1 MDTLLSGRRAA
12 GLISSLVWI
21 IHTTVTWYWKVRP
34 QRWRAAC
41 VDWKQTGGEC
51 WLEVVMWALA
61 SRWPWGSYIQTC
73 WWQNKLQKVGLE
85 RTHNNSAWP
94 VFAPVHSSWP
104 CLITATTFQF
114 IPSRAKDG
122 NEFLSDSRTSG
133 PPFFYTITSSHRPSV
148 YFHFGDWTQFKCSQ
162 TLHQTSLCSFRHWPT
177 FSQSGACKWSSHTL
191 NGRDYAT
198 NSRKA
203 LWFWCFT
210 PEKYSLQRWASLEAI
225 AAPITASPY
234 FGNIAKEVR
243 GENYPG
249 KR

>member
-1 MDTLLSGRRAA
+1 MPNYRHHFPVYTLTCKRWERVPVRFKDVGTLI
-12 GLISSLVWI
+12 LKTISSS
-21 IHTTVTWYWKVRP
+21 H
-34 QRWRAAC
+34 
-41 VDWKQTGGEC
+41 
-51 WLEVVMWALA
+51 
-61 SRWPWGSYIQTC
+61 WPSLC
-73 WWQNKLQKVGLE
+73 
-85 RTHNNSAWP
+85 
-94 VFAPVHSSWP
+94 
-104 CLITATTFQF
+104 
-114 IPSRAKDG
+114 
-122 NEFLSDSRTSG
+122 
-133 PPFFYTITSSHRPSV
+133 
-148 YFHFGDWTQFKCSQ
+148 FHFGDWTQFKCSQ

-177 FSQSGACKWSSHTL
+177 FSQSGAYKWSSHTL

-249 KR
+249 KL